1 MKQMNPLSLYQVA
14 ADHRQMVER
23 LMECQDDAAAIAD
36 TIEAESFP
44 LELKA
49 QNVAYAIRNL
59 ESSAEA
65 IKEAESQMT
74 ERRKRIEKR
83 AEQIREYLKT
93 CMEVAGVQKIECPH
107 FALTIAKN
115 PAAVEIFEPSMV
127 PVAYMRQPEPPPPSP
142 DKARIKESLK
152 AGTDVPGCLLA
163 QGTRLVIK

>member
-1 MKQMNPLSLYQVA
+1 MNALSLYQIA
-14 ADHRQMVER
+14 AEHRQMVER
-23 LMECQDDAAAIAD
+23 LMEFQEDAAAIAD

-65 IKEAESQMT
+65 IKQAEGQMA
-74 ERRKRIEKR
+74 ERRKAIEKR
-83 AEQIREYLKT
+83 AAHIREYLKT
-93 CMEVAGVQKIECPH
+93 SMEVAGVAKIACQH

-115 PAAVEIFEPSMV
+115 PAAVDIFEPV
-127 PVAYMRQPEPPPPSP
+127 LIPAAYMRQPEPPPPSP
-142 DKARIKESLK
+142 DKTAIKEAIK
-152 AGTDVPGCLLA
+152 AGVEVPGALLA